1 MTYIVESRH
10 TPEECLTALDTVL
23 DRSPEL
29 LDKLE
34 WGCNTGEHI
43 GWAFLEG
50 NSESDIRGMVPPPL
64 LDKTRIVE
72 VNKYTPDEIRSFHEK

>member
-10 TPEECLTALDTVL
+10 TPEECLKSLDTVL
-23 DRSPEL
+23 DRSPQL
-29 LDKLE
+29 LDKFE

-43 GWAFLEG
+43 GWAFIEG
-50 NSESDIRGMVPPPL
+50 NSETDVRNMVPPPL

-72 VNKYTPDEIRSFHEK
+72 VSKYSADEIRSFHEK